1 MALQNDPQGW
11 HLDKRVPIAIITAI
25 AVQTFGIVWWA
36 ATLSARVDVNARDFD
51 RVSSEISVL
60 RELVHQQNVRN
71 ARLEEQITGLRADI
85 DQLIHSIRGQR
96 Q

>member
-1 MALQNDPQGW
+1 MGVQNDPHGW
-11 HLDKRVPIAIITAI
+11 HLDKKVPIAIITAI

-85 DQLIHSIRGQR
+85 DRLIHSIRGQR

>member
-1 MALQNDPQGW
+1 MALHNDSQGW

-85 DQLIHSIRGQR
+85 DRLIHSIRGQR

>member
-1 MALQNDPQGW
+1 MALHNDSQGW

-36 ATLSARVDVNARDFD
+36 ATLSARVDVNTRDFD
-51 RVSSEISVL
+51 RVSSELIVL
-60 RELVHQQNVRN
+60 RELVHQQNVRH
-71 ARLEEQITGLRADI
+71 ARLEEQITGMRADI
-85 DQLIHSIRGQR
+85 DRLIHSIREQR